1 VLTVYGTIFIEP
13 VEVLGLDFTVSR
25 EEKRGCTSPF
35 AKMNYGRRY
44 FDLQVPVV
52 VGFASAPS

>member
-1 VLTVYGTIFIEP
+1 MYGTIFIEP